1 MYEIYD
7 KGFSLVELIIVIA
20 IMAVLIGV
28 LAPQYLGYVKKSK
41 VSTDLQNAQQMASK
55 IAVKITD
62 EEVTGTKNTDLP
74 DPDTN
79 KDADSAKEIDPSLID
94 QDTLPT
100 IQVDSTYKWKMYIKN
115 NTVHIIVV
123 DSADVIKGELYPTVT
138 PDSDWDK

>member
-1 MYEIYD
+1 MKNN